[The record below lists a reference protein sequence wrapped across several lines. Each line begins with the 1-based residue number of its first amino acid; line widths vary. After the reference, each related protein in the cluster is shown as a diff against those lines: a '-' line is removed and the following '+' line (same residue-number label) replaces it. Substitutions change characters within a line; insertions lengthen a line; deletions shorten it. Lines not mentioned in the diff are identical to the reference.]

1 MKNKMH
7 DEYILC
13 SLYIGVENGEGVG
26 GLSQPP
32 FFAQIPPPLDV
43 NAVPQTFK
51 SHVVH
56 GCGSHVIM

>member
-32 FFAQIPPPLDV
+32 FFAQIPHPLTLMQYL
-43 NAVPQTFK
+43 NLLNLTLYTAVGP
-51 SHVVH
+51 
-56 GCGSHVIM
+56 MY